1 MGASSFRAEDQVRLH
16 PPPNSCGEE
25 YPSAKHWWRI
35 ACVGGLLALI
45 TLGLGS
51 CSGSVPPGVDRALP
65 SSTYAAQEAVLR
77 AWVAGE
83 RQFYAY
89 MDEPDARVLREFDA
103 GMSPTHVF
111 SNAQKYATGAALA
124 SELSGLRQMKLRH
137 LIGPKTF
144 DLGHPVISSFST
156 REATVSWCA
165 TDSGTTTPRGTPGP
179 LTLDGGSGG
188 SRGTS
193 TFMIFENAWKAIGG
207 HSISV
212 SQC

>member
-1 MGASSFRAEDQVRLH
+1 M
-16 PPPNSCGEE
+16 
-25 YPSAKHWWRI
+25 
-35 ACVGGLLALI
+35 ALI
-45 TLGLGS
+45 AIGLAS

-77 AWVAGE
+77 AWTAGE

-89 MDEPDARVLREFDA
+89 MDEPDARVLREFNA
-103 GMSPTHVF
+103 GMSPAQVF

-124 SELSGLRQMKLRH
+124 SELSGLKRMKLQH
-137 LIGPKTF
+137 LVGPKAF
-144 DLGHPVISSFST
+144 DLGHPVISSFSGY
-156 REATVSWCA
+156 EATVSWCA
-165 TDSGTTTPRGTPGP
+165 TDSGTTTRRGTPGP

-193 TFMIFENAWKAIGG
+193 KFMMFDSGWKAVGG

>member
-144 DLGHPVISSFST
+144 DLGHPVISSFSKAL
-156 REATVSWCA
+156 ATVSSCII
-165 TDSGTTTPRGTPGP
+165 DSGTRTASGGRGP
-179 LTLDGGSGG
+179 LTLDGGTGG
-188 SRGTS
+188 ARGTD
-193 TFMIFENAWKAIGG
+193 TFVLCQGAWKAAGG

-212 SQC
+212 TSC